1 METFVPWALFA
12 IAAMGA
18 IFFGA
23 QWNGIRRIKAP
34 ASNAPLLEKR
44 IDELRAELTT
54 AKEEASRKQ
63 KLLEEVREEAKKKL
77 RRDGKKADRT
87 SVEEE
92 QKGTG
97 MDPRD
102 VEIQGLKKGLASIE
116 SQLNQMKTE
125 LAQKTA
131 ELDQLRGDA
140 KGATEGA
147 TQARDEERNK
157 SRSLAEENSNLKRT
171 LEELRAAKRKDSERP
186 ELPGTALDLKAL
198 PAEAVQELA
207 RYFRKGEEFERLYA
221 VAQGQVQLS
230 QDRYQELQRRY
241 FAVCRELALAA
252 GQKPATDAEAK
263 SAAEGVVAGTDQLAR
278 NGGTPGVPGL
288 PGAPGEG
295 KKRRRRRRKRK
306 PGAPGEAGV
315 EGAAAGAEGA
325 EGGEDDGP
333 DDGGDD
339 EGDEGGASADASDA
353 GGDVAGGGD
362 VPGGKG
368 PAPAPVGA

>member
-1 METFVPWALFA
+1 METFAPWALFA
-12 IAAMGA
+12 VAGLAA
-18 IFFGA
+18 IFFA
-23 QWNGIRRIKAP
+23 TQWNGIRKIKAP

-54 AKEEASRKQ
+54 AKEEAHRKQ

-77 RRDGKKADRT
+77 RRDGKKADR
-87 SVEEE
+87 EEE
-92 QKGTG
+92 QKGNG

-147 TQARDEERNK
+147 TQARDEERTRA
-157 SRSLAEENSNLKRT
+157 RSLAEENSNLKRT
-171 LEELRAAKRKDSERP
+171 LDELRAAKKKDSERP

-198 PAEAVQELA
+198 PTEAVQELA

-230 QDRYQELQRRY
+230 QDRFQELQRRY

-252 GQKPATDAEAK
+252 GQKPGTDAEAK
-263 SAAEGVVAGTDQLAR
+263 TAAEGVVSGTDQLAR
-278 NGGTPGVPGL
+278 NGGVPGVPGV

-306 PGAPGEAGV
+306 PGVPGEAGA
-315 EGAAAGAEGA
+315 EGVAAGAEGA
-325 EGGEDDGP
+325 EGAEGEDHEG
-333 DDGGDD
+333 D
-339 EGDEGGASADASDA
+339 EGDEGDDTGAPAEAA
-353 GGDVAGGGD
+353 GGDD
-362 VPGGKG
+362 KG
-368 PAPAPVGA
+368 PAPAPAGA

>member
-12 IAAMGA
+12 VAGLAA
-18 IFFGA
+18 IFFA
-23 QWNGIRRIKAP
+23 SQWSNLKKIKAP

-44 IDELRAELTT
+44 IDELRAELTS
-54 AKEEASRKQ
+54 AKEDSTRKQ
-63 KLLEEVREEAKKKL
+63 HLLEEVREEAKKKL

-87 SVEEE
+87 SAEEQ

-116 SQLNQMKTE
+116 SQLNQTKTE
-125 LAQKTA
+125 LLQATA
-131 ELDQLRGDA
+131 ALDQLRGDA

-147 TQARDEERNK
+147 VHARDEERTK

-171 LEELRAAKRKDSERP
+171 LDELRAAKKKDSERP

-198 PAEAVQELA
+198 PPEAVQELA

-221 VAQGQVQLS
+221 VTQGQVQLS

-252 GQKPATDAEAK
+252 GQKPSTDAEAK
-263 SAAEGVVAGTDQLAR
+263 STAEGVVAGTDQLAHD
-278 NGGTPGVPGL
+278 GAAAAVTGL
-288 PGAPGEG
+288 PGEG

-306 PGAPGEAGV
+306 PLAAGV
-315 EGAAAGAEGA
+315 EGVAAEGAEGA
-325 EGGEDDGP
+325 EGDEGDDHEG
-333 DDGGDD
+333 DDHGDESDADEVSAAITPTPGGDD
-339 EGDEGGASADASDA
+339 
-353 GGDVAGGGD
+353 
-362 VPGGKG
+362 KG
-368 PAPAPVGA
+368 PASAPASA